1 MDQDFRLMPE
11 QASSLAG
18 EVDQLYAFLLFISG
32 VITIAIAGL
41 IIFFAIKYRRGST
54 VDRSVTKGHFVLME
68 TSWIV
73 IPFLLTMVMFFWGAR
88 LYFQQYRAPSDA
100 IEVDGVARQWMW
112 KFQHRQG
119 KSETNELH
127 VPLGQAVKVRLIS
140 EDVIHSFYVPAFR
153 IKQDVL
159 PGRYTQAWFRP
170 TKEGVYHLFC
180 AEYCGAKHSE
190 MIGKVYVLE
199 PQAYQ
204 AWLSGASQG
213 LTTAE
218 AGHELFVQLRCNSCH
233 QGGGVNS
240 KGPPLENLFG
250 KEVKLTDG
258 TSVTANE
265 EYIRE
270 SILKPVAKVV
280 AGYQPIM
287 PSYDGQVGEEG
298 ILQLIA
304 EIRSLS
310 KADQPQAEPREP
322 EPKTKP
328 QEEP

>member
-1 MDQDFRLMPE
+1 MDQEFRLMPE

-18 EVDQLYAFLLFISG
+18 EVDQLYAFLLIVSG
-32 VITIAIAGL
+32 VITLAIAGL
-41 IIFFAIKYRRGST
+41 IIYFAIKYRRGST
-54 VDRSVTKGHFVLME
+54 VDRSTTKGHFVLME

-73 IPFLLTMVMFFWGAR
+73 IPFILTMVMFVWGAR
-88 LYFQQYRAPSDA
+88 LYFQQTRAPSDA
-100 IEVDGVARQWMW
+100 IEVACVARQWMW

-170 TKEGVYHLFC
+170 TRPGIYHLFC

-190 MIGKVYVLE
+190 MIGKVHVLE
-199 PQAYQ
+199 PQTYQ

-218 AGHELFVQLRCNSCH
+218 AGRELFVQLRCNSCH
-233 QGGGVNS
+233 QGGGTAS
-240 KGPPLENLFG
+240 RGPPLENLFG
-250 KEVKLTDG
+250 QQVKLADG
-258 TSVTANE
+258 QTVIADE
-265 EYIRE
+265 AYLRE
-270 SILKPVAKVV
+270 SILLPNAKIV
-280 AGYQPIM
+280 AGYQPMM
-287 PSYDGQVGEEG
+287 PSYESQLGEEG
-298 ILQLIA
+298 VLQLIA

-310 KADQPQAEPREP
+310 KADRPQGEPVL
-322 EPKTKP
+322 KTPP